1 MSSILQKKQAQAE
14 KIKALAQ
21 EWQVEI
27 LAHRYARTEVI
38 EVAHFVGGSEE
49 LLAFAKN
56 SRAKALMFCGVS
68 FLCEAIEASRPDL
81 PVLWPRRD
89 AGCPLAEALGPQDYQ
104 QAREKYPEALLL
116 ADIKASLEIKEMA
129 DILISPSTAQEI
141 FSALKGR
148 KIIMA
153 PGAYLAE
160 VLGYE
165 HLLAHKWPEA
175 VCKVHEQALPED
187 LLAAKNEHPEA
198 LVLANILCL
207 PLVRQMADYVGDSRS
222 LWQYAADSPASEFI
236 IVSEASLAESL
247 AENFPHK
254 KFHETAAEIYC
265 PNMKLT
271 SLKAMLALLEKF
283 AAQQVA
289 SKKMTGF
296 NTGVIIFQEAA
307 Q

>member
-14 KIKALAQ
+14 KIKGLAQ
-21 EWQVEI
+21 KWQVDI
-27 LAHRYARTEVI
+27 LAHRYARNEVK
-38 EVAHFVGGSEE
+38 EVADFVGGSEE
-49 LLAFAKN
+49 LLAFAKS

-68 FLCEAIEASRPDL
+68 FLCEAIEAARPDL
-81 PVLWPRRD
+81 PMLWPRRD

-104 QAREKYPEALLL
+104 RALEKYPDALLL

-141 FSALKGR
+141 FSALDGR

-165 HLLAHKWPEA
+165 HLLAHKWSEA

-187 LLAAKNEHPEA
+187 LLAAKNEHPQA

-207 PLVRQMADYVGDSRS
+207 PLVRQMADYVGDSYS

-236 IVSEASLAESL
+236 IVSEASLTESL

-254 KFHETAAEIYC
+254 NFYETAAEIYC
-265 PNMKLT
+265 PNMKIT
-271 SLKAMLALLEKF
+271 SLKAMLEMLEKF
-283 AAQQVA
+283 AAQRVVG
-289 SKKMTGF
+289 KELPDFRG
-296 NTGVIIFQEAA
+296 GEIIFQGAT